1 MKKSE
6 TLNTFDQ
13 GLVMDINPLV
23 APKDGVCNALNA
35 TLITMNGNEN
45 VLQNDMGNG
54 RVETAY
60 LPEGY
65 IPLGTT
71 ELGGIIYIV
80 SYNPSNDRCQIG
92 CFPSPERNIEKS
104 EDELSLNQSLTNT
117 DFDFRDA
124 SQGSLIYNIKKELN
138 KDIKFNPGDK
148 FIVYSDKIN
157 EICDQLYNENDYLI
171 SEKTKLKNF
180 YNKVKFHTIKLD
192 IGTITDSGK
201 TIKFDNLKQ
210 YVIKPKSESNPEYK
224 YHICQSKN
232 IDDKIKVDLDN
243 YRSLVSQPYNIFSSK
258 VSGQLVLLAELVQ
271 FNDFDIQIK
280 HSFKTESINEP
291 PESKEYKAYQPSV
304 FASFSG
310 DYPFVPYGV
319 ICKFDL
325 IQESTDN
332 IITSTINKEF
342 DVQSIGTCLENN
354 NFNTSN
360 YNLNLGDLFQTKSV
374 DESVAKRIN
383 ELSKEGYFEKPNR
396 EKHILNYT
404 FTPCMNWGKVSH
416 LEVKGQIDLSKIGTG
431 YIGLNTWKYYNDS
444 KNCNL
449 TWGLEVYEEEGNYIK
464 SVEIIFKRISKCAN
478 GITNFEETTYN
489 ISNKNSYFGV
499 FYETI
504 PFNQKHYKLTKP
516 LKDNSLYLA
525 TIKVTYGN
533 DGTGNND
540 AKNDIR
546 TFNRFLYTN
555 ALFNEYYK
563 DYQDFDSLQPEF
575 DVDFKFDYTKDIK
588 ESSVT
593 SYGITKAKYDK
604 EIGENEGSNKTNLNK
619 NNSLSAIQT
628 QRKYNIVGNINVF
641 LKNDY
646 NTFKL
651 NIKNDDF
658 IIKQGTFSTTSKS
671 TDKYT
676 DVSDM
681 DSKDYFKLTDEIY
694 DNESIGEFLQYK
706 LSEKNYEDNSQQ
718 IKNLPT
724 NVINQKES
732 TFKLKEGVENNNYQ
746 FTLDF
751 ITLNMAKAYCTKEQK
766 DLSYRGQFI
775 PLAYDKTTFSNY
787 NLEWHDKIEIV
798 CEPTE
803 QIKQW
808 STWKL
813 NDQNEWIQ
821 VTDNEL
827 NKIGKFAS
835 GWLPSTVGLYG
846 FGEGR
851 SRKGNFWIG
860 GWDSKTDTISEPLS
874 ARTEDNIKMNFTTN
888 PDVITKEQS
897 SGWNNTTMFCYY
909 YYSYKFDDKAESGNQ
924 YESGTED
931 HFIQNTSSVDLPE
944 NKTAWS
950 ETANHYNLYADP
962 GAHWYRLDPLDPS
975 NPDNDQGRTRWRAGN
990 SRLQL
995 FMRSSDNQY
1004 FYPVNYSHIGP
1015 NHLNFG
1021 SNNEDYG
1028 KLESMAQLNFAIQ
1041 IKGGL
1046 IHSPVYSLMRSDLTF
1061 YYLIQHFAD
1070 FLNNIYRYSSVTAKS
1085 KMILPKYIYWMDE
1098 IEYDITYTLDI
1109 TPNTNSIIST
1119 FDTNHDLI
1127 NGNPFIKTNI
1137 DVYIQLDD
1145 GELTI
1150 KEYAEKLLDQ
1160 NFSKVDISNN
1170 VNVKSVNVKNANF
1183 AINIKQIDNTSGKTL
1198 RDKMLNDTGSTLGT
1212 AIIDYN
1218 GKDVVGES
1226 LINIDPKRLYMRINN
1241 GESIEIKEANEF
1253 NPITIN
1259 YLNGEVSSYGGV
1271 LESNR
1276 TQKLNL
1282 NQKFTLDQNNL
1293 LVLNSPPTTEH
1304 HFQLQHN
1311 WDNEDS
1317 EADGYQ
1323 KVILLSQY
1331 QSY

>member
-92 CFPSPERNIEKS
+92 CFPSPERNIES
-104 EDELSLNQSLTNT
+104 SGGESSLNQSLTNT
-117 DFDFRDA
+117 DFGFSGA

-157 EICDQLYNENDYLI
+157 EICDQLYNKNDYLI
-171 SEKTKLKNF
+171 SEEINDKIELETELENF

-210 YVIKPKSESNPEYK
+210 YVIKSDPEYK
-224 YHICQSKN
+224 YHICQSEN
-232 IDDKIKVDLDN
+232 FNGEYKVDLDD

-271 FNDFDIQIK
+271 FNDFDVSLK
-280 HSFKTESINEP
+280 HSFRVQVDTSSGTPKKYRE
-291 PESKEYKAYQPSV
+291 YQPYAFV
-304 FASFSG
+304 SFSG
-310 DYPFVPYGV
+310 DYPFIPYGV

-325 IQESTDN
+325 ILDSIDKEIYSSTQDKQFDENN
-332 IITSTINKEF
+332 IKA
-342 DVQSIGTCLENN
+342 CLKAN

-360 YNLNLGDLFQTKSV
+360 YNTNLVNFFENKDPVSLKI
-374 DESVAKRIN
+374 K
-383 ELSKEGYFEKPNR
+383 ELSKQGYFEKTNR

-464 SVEIIFKRISKCAN
+464 SVEIIFKRISKWDDKKSEVV
-478 GITNFEETTYN
+478 FEETTYN

-504 PFNQKHYKLTKP
+504 PFNQEYYKLTKP

-555 ALFNEYYK
+555 ALFNEYYQ
-563 DYQDFDSLQPEF
+563 DYQDFDGLKPKF
-575 DVDFKFDYTKDIK
+575 DIDFKFDYKKDVI
-588 ESSVT
+588 ENSVT
-593 SYGITKAKYDK
+593 SYGITKAKVND
-604 EIGENEGSNKTNLNK
+604 ENNDPNLKTE
-619 NNSLSAIQT
+619 NSLSAIQT
-628 QRKYNIVGNINVF
+628 QRKYHIVGNINVF

-651 NIKNDDF
+651 NIKENDF
-658 IIKQGTFSTTSKS
+658 TIEQGTFSTTSKS
-671 TDKYT
+671 TNKYT

-681 DSKDYFKLTDEIY
+681 DSNKYFELKDEIY
-694 DNESIGEFLQYK
+694 DNESTEEFSKYE
-706 LSEKNYEDNSQQ
+706 LSKTNYEDNSVE
-718 IKNLPT
+718 ILKLPT
-724 NVINQKES
+724 NVIDQKGSKFEVS
-732 TFKLKEGVENNNYQ
+732 KEVKNNNYQ
-746 FTLDF
+746 FKLDF
-751 ITLNMAKAYCTKEQK
+751 TTLNMAKAYCTKEKK
-766 DLSYRGQFI
+766 DLSYHGQFI
-775 PLAYDKTTFSNY
+775 PLAYDETTFSYY
-787 NLEWHDKIEIV
+787 NLKWNNDITIKM
-798 CEPTE
+798 EP
-803 QIKQW
+803 I
-808 STWKL
+808 STNPNPKWWTQSVK
-813 NDQNEWIQ
+813 
-821 VTDNEL
+821 
-827 NKIGKFAS
+827 
-835 GWLPSTVGLYG
+835 GWLPSTIGLYG

-860 GWDSKTDTISEPLS
+860 GWDSTTDTISEPLS

-909 YYSYKFDDKAESGNQ
+909 YYSYKFNGDNSEPGNQ
-924 YESGTED
+924 YVSGTED

-944 NKTAWS
+944 NKTSWS
-950 ETANHYNLYADP
+950 AGATHKNLYADP
-962 GAHWYRLDPLDPS
+962 GAHIYRYNVLTSDLDGEYKQL
-975 NPDNDQGRTRWRAGN
+975 TRWRAGN

-1004 FYPVNYSHIGP
+1004 FYPMNFSHIGP
-1015 NHLNFG
+1015 NNLDTKIPDG
-1021 SNNEDYG
+1021 KDYVTDQSLG
-1028 KLESMAQLNFAIQ
+1028 D
-1041 IKGGL
+1041 IKFENS
-1046 IHSPVYSLMRSDLTF
+1046 IVYSLLRSTESF
-1061 YYLIQHFAD
+1061 FWLIYNFAC
-1070 FLNNIYRYSSVTAKS
+1070 FLNNIYRYSSDIIMS
-1085 KMILPKYIYWMDE
+1085 RMILPKYIYWMDS
-1098 IEYDITYTLDI
+1098 IEYNTTYSLKI
-1109 TPNTNSIIST
+1109 SPKMSSIVST
-1119 FDTNHDLI
+1119 FDTKHDLI
-1127 NGNPFIKTNI
+1127 NGNQLIKTNI
-1137 DVYIQLDD
+1137 DIYITLDD
-1145 GELTI
+1145 GELQTI
-1150 KEYAEKLLDQ
+1150 KEYAEKLLNA
-1160 NFSKVDISNN
+1160 NFLETGIPNN
-1170 VNVKSVNVKNANF
+1170 VNVESVNLKNANF
-1183 AINIKQIDNTSGKTL
+1183 DLNIKLIDNVSGNILK
-1198 RDKMLNDTGSTLGT
+1198 DKMVNDVGSTLGT

-1218 GKDVVGES
+1218 GSDIVGES
-1226 LINIDPKRLYMRINN
+1226 LINVDPKRLYMRINN
-1241 GESIEIKEANEF
+1241 GESVEVKEADKF
-1253 NPITIN
+1253 NPIKIN
-1259 YLNGEVSSYGGV
+1259 YANGKVQSWENKRINTVNGRETDLN
-1271 LESNR
+1271 
-1276 TQKLNL
+1276 LNL

-1293 LVLNSPPTTEH
+1293 LVLNSPPATEH

-1317 EADGYQ
+1317 ETDGYQ
-1323 KVILLSQY
+1323 KVVLLSQY

>member
-92 CFPSPERNIEKS
+92 CFPSPERNIES
-104 EDELSLNQSLTNT
+104 SGGESSLNQLLTNA
-117 DFDFRDA
+117 DFGFSGV

-171 SEKTKLKNF
+171 SEETALENF

-210 YVIKPKSESNPEYK
+210 YVIKSNPEYK

-232 IDDKIKVDLDN
+232 FNGEYKVNLDD

-271 FNDFDIQIK
+271 FNDFDVQIK
-280 HSFKTESINEP
+280 HSFKTLEDVSG
-291 PESKEYKAYQPSV
+291 KKYKSYYPSV
-304 FASFSG
+304 STSFSG

-325 IQESTDN
+325 ILDSIDN
-332 IITSTINKEF
+332 IITSTINKKF
-342 DVQSIGTCLENN
+342 DIQSIGTCLKNN
-354 NFNTSN
+354 KFNTSN
-360 YNLNLGDLFQTKSV
+360 YNLNLDDLFQTKDEGV
-374 DESVAKRIN
+374 DEGVAKRID
-383 ELSKEGYFEKPNR
+383 ELSKEGYFEKSNR
-396 EKHILNYT
+396 EKYILNYT

-464 SVEIIFKRISKCAN
+464 SVEIIFKRISKYVN
-478 GITNFEETTYN
+478 EQIVFEETTYN

-504 PFNQKHYKLTKP
+504 PFNQEHYKLTKQ

-525 TIKVTYGN
+525 TINVTYGN

-540 AKNDIR
+540 AINDIR

-563 DYQDFDSLQPEF
+563 DYQDFDSLQPKF
-575 DVDFKFDYTKDIK
+575 DIDFKFDYTKDIK

-593 SYGITKAKYDK
+593 SYGITKAKDD
-604 EIGENEGSNKTNLNK
+604 NVNTSNNLATK
-619 NNSLSAIQT
+619 SSLSAIQT
-628 QRKYNIVGNINVF
+628 QRKYHIDGNINVF

-651 NIKNDDF
+651 NIEKEDF
-658 IIKQGTFSTTSKS
+658 TIKPGTFSTTSKS
-671 TDKYT
+671 TNKYT
-676 DVSDM
+676 EVQDTS
-681 DSKDYFKLTDEIY
+681 SNEYFKTEDIIF
-694 DNESIGEFLQYK
+694 NEGNFDDYK
-706 LSEKNYEDNSQQ
+706 LSKNNYNDNSEQ
-718 IKNLPT
+718 ILELPT
-724 NVINQKES
+724 NVIDQKGS
-732 TFKLKEGVENNNYQ
+732 DFKVVKEVKNNNYQ
-746 FTLDF
+746 FKLDF
-751 ITLNMAKAYCTKEQK
+751 TTLNMAKAYCTKEKK
-766 DLSYRGQFI
+766 DLSYHGKFI
-775 PLAYDKTTFSNY
+775 PLAYDKTTFSYY
-787 NLEWHDKIEIV
+787 NLEWYNQITLKL
-798 CEPTE
+798 EP
-803 QIKQW
+803 
-808 STWKL
+808 
-813 NDQNEWIQ
+813 
-821 VTDNEL
+821 DNENQSWRTT
-827 NKIGKFAS
+827 NKS
-835 GWLPSTVGLYG
+835 GWLPSTIGLYG

-851 SRKGNFWIG
+851 SRSGNFWIG
-860 GWDSKTDTISEPLS
+860 GWDSKTDKISQPVS
-874 ARTEDNIKMNFTTN
+874 AKTEDNIKMNFTTN

-897 SGWNNTTMFCYY
+897 SGWQNTAMFCYY
-909 YYSYKFDDKAESGNQ
+909 YYSYSWKDGETGENGQ
-924 YESGTED
+924 YQSSADD
-931 HFIQNTSSVDLPE
+931 HFIQNRSQVNLPE
-944 NKTAWS
+944 NQSSWS
-950 ETANHYNLYADP
+950 AGASHPNLYADP
-962 GAHWYRLDPLDPS
+962 GSHIYRYNILNPS
-975 NPDNDQGRTRWRAGN
+975 NPNDTNGLTRWRAGN

-995 FMRSSDNQY
+995 FLRSNDNQY
-1004 FYPVNYSHIGP
+1004 FYPVNFSHIGP
-1015 NHLNFG
+1015 NNLDTQDNG
-1021 SNNEDYG
+1021 YGVDKPEDVKFTNTIVY
-1028 KLESMAQLNFAIQ
+1028 QLLRSTLGFYWLIQNFAC
-1041 IKGGL
+1041 
-1046 IHSPVYSLMRSDLTF
+1046 
-1061 YYLIQHFAD
+1061 
-1070 FLNNIYRYSSVTAKS
+1070 FLNNIYRYSSDIITS
-1085 KMILPKYIYWMDE
+1085 KMILPKYIYWMDS
-1098 IEYDITYTLDI
+1098 IEYNTTYTLDI
-1109 TPNTNSIIST
+1109 TPNPNSTIST
-1119 FDTNHDLI
+1119 SDTNHDLI
-1127 NGNPFIKTNI
+1127 NGTPFIKTNI
-1137 DVYIQLDD
+1137 DIYIQLDD
-1145 GELTI
+1145 GKLTI
-1150 KEYAEKLLDQ
+1150 KEYAEKLLGP
-1160 NFSKVDISNN
+1160 NFLTSNIPNN
-1170 VNVKSVNVKNANF
+1170 VNVESVNVKNANF
-1183 AINIKQIDNTSGKTL
+1183 DIDIKYIDNSSGNILK
-1198 RDKMLNDTGSTLGT
+1198 DKMLNDVGSRLGT

-1218 GKDVVGES
+1218 GKDIVGES
-1226 LINIDPKRLYMRINN
+1226 LINVDPKRLYMRINN
-1241 GESIEIKEANEF
+1241 GESVEIKEADKF
-1253 NPITIN
+1253 DPIKIEYT
-1259 YLNGEVSSYGGV
+1259 NGEVTNV
-1271 LESNR
+1271 
-1276 TQKLNL
+1276 QKDQKINQGAPLNLNL

-1293 LVLNSPPTTEH
+1293 LVLNSPPATEH
-1304 HFQLQHN
+1304 SFQLRHN
-1311 WDNEDS
+1311 WDWEDS

-1323 KVILLSQY
+1323 KVVLLSQY